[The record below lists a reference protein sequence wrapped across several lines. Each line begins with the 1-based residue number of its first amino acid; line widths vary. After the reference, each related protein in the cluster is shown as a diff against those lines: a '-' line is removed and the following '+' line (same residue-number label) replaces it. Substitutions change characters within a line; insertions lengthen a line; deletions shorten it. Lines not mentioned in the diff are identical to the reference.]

1 MKKRFT
7 VLILIFLTKML
18 TAGPESFFETTYR
31 NAVAENLRF
40 LDGKFPNKPGKGYP
54 WLSVTIN
61 HQRAILICPEDGLGD
76 ALLVFEDGSV
86 KRKSAR
92 SEGVRLS
99 FYTTIKPLSGDKW
112 HELKT
117 VSGWENL
124 PMKKTEFFAASITR
138 HFTDAFFKAV
148 HEAEVEK

>member
-1 MKKRFT
+1 VTSTTASSGGYALRLSNFMKKRFT
-7 VLILIFLTKML
+7 VLFLIFLTKML
-18 TAGPESFFETTYR
+18 TASPESFFETTYR

-86 KRKSAR
+86 NVNQLDQK
-92 SEGVRLS
+92 
-99 FYTTIKPLSGDKW
+99 
-112 HELKT
+112 EL
-117 VSGWENL
+117 G
-124 PMKKTEFFAASITR
+124 
-138 HFTDAFFKAV
+138 
-148 HEAEVEK
+148 